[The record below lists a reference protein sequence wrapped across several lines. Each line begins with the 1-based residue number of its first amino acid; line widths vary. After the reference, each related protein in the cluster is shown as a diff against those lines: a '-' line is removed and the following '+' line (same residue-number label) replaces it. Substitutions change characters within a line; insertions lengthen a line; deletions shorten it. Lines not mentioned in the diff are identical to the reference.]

1 ASWPRCARFR
11 AARWPAMAKSPAAQD
26 CRDAQGW
33 WRGCWRPTTMPRCPG
48 TAWCAPTVASRCV
61 QAAPGGANSD
71 GAWWPRACR
80 STRAPSACRAPAG
93 QGGWTRC
100 CGDRP
105 EIEESPPGRH
115 LTPRPLSWRDLQG
128 ARPLSNLPPVTKA
141 LLIING
147 VVFLLQFLLGSQF
160 FFPFMLWPLGGAE
173 AGGMSFMPWQLVSY
187 GFLHAGM
194 FHLLFNMLVLYM
206 FGAPLEY
213 TWGQRRFLT
222 YFLVCVV
229 GAGLCQLVV
238 VSWSLAQGGLP
249 YPTLGASGGVFG
261 VLLAFG
267 MLFPNHRVML
277 LIPPIPMKA
286 RTLVI
291 ALGVIELIAGISG
304 T

>member
-1 ASWPRCARFR
+1 
-11 AARWPAMAKSPAAQD
+11 M
-26 CRDAQGW
+26 
-33 WRGCWRPTTMPRCPG
+33 
-48 TAWCAPTVASRCV
+48 
-61 QAAPGGANSD
+61 
-71 GAWWPRACR
+71 
-80 STRAPSACRAPAG
+80 
-93 QGGWTRC
+93 
-100 CGDRP
+100 
-105 EIEESPPGRH
+105 
-115 LTPRPLSWRDLQG
+115 
-128 ARPLSNLPPVTKA
+128 SNLPPVTKA

-147 VVFLLQFLLGSQF
+147 VVFLLQFLVGSQL
-160 FFPFMLWPLGGAE
+160 FFPFMLWPLGGAS
-173 AGGMSFMPWQLVSY
+173 AGGLSFMPWQLVSY

-304 T
+304 TRSGVAHFAHLGGMLFGWLLIQQWRGRPPFSRRPRGGGGGNVRRF